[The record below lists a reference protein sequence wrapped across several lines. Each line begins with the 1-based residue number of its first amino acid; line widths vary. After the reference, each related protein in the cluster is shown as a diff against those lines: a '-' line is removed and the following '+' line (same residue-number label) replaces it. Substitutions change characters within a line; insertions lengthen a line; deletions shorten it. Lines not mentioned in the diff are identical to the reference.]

1 MINQKLSR
9 LLGYGALA
17 LVALGALG
25 YAVERRDASR
35 DAAITD
41 GPGFG
46 ADESVAAAIGQAIG
60 REPGSFP
67 ALAPDIATESKAE
80 PGERGG
86 GVTGSDGDVTATASG
101 ADPFGL
107 SDDRKIVQTAALN
120 LQVEAVGPSFEAV
133 GRIATAAGGFVA
145 SSNFSFQG
153 ENQVASMTIRVPTTR
168 YQDVLREVRALG
180 AKVDSETSNASDVTE
195 EYSDLAARVRNLA
208 ATEGQLL
215 LLLGEATTINE
226 VLQVQDRLNGV
237 RGEIERARGRIAL
250 LDKLTELATVTVN
263 LRPVVAVAQVGE
275 GGGVDLGAEVEE
287 AWDASMA
294 FLGGIAAGVVRVVV
308 FAWWLPIVGLPLLF
322 ILQRWSRG
330 RPEAMKSVD

>member
-9 LLGYGALA
+9 LLGYGAIT

-25 YAVERRDASR
+25 YAVDRRDASP

-41 GPGFG
+41 ESGFG
-46 ADESVAAAIGQAIG
+46 ADESVSAAIGQALG
-60 REPGSFP
+60 REPGGFP
-67 ALAPDIATESKAE
+67 ALAPDFAAESKAE
-80 PGERGG
+80 AGG
-86 GVTGSDGDVTATASG
+86 GVTASG
-101 ADPFGL
+101 ADPFGI

-120 LQVEAVGPSFEAV
+120 LQVEEVGPSFEAV

-153 ENQVASMTIRVPTTR
+153 EKQVASMTIRVPTTR

-195 EYSDLAARVRNLA
+195 EYSDLAARARNLE
-208 ATEGQLL
+208 ATEGQLLL

-226 VLQVQDRLNGV
+226 ILQVQDRLNGV
-237 RGEIERARGRIAL
+237 RGEIERAKGRIAL

-263 LRPVVAVAQVGE
+263 LRPVVAVVQVGE

-287 AWDASMA
+287 AWAASMA
-294 FLGGIAAGVVRVVV
+294 FLGGIAAGVVRVVI
-308 FAWWLPIVGLPLLF
+308 FAWWLPIVGLPLLL
-322 ILQRWSRG
+322 ILQRWARG
-330 RPEAMKSVD
+330 RPEALKSVD

>member
-9 LLGYGALA
+9 LLGYGAIT

-25 YAVERRDASR
+25 YAVDRRDASP

-41 GPGFG
+41 EPGFG
-46 ADESVAAAIGQAIG
+46 ADESVSAAIGQALG
-60 REPGSFP
+60 REPGGFP
-67 ALAPDIATESKAE
+67 ALAPDFAAESKAE
-80 PGERGG
+80 PGG
-86 GVTGSDGDVTATASG
+86 GVTASDGGVAVTASG

-120 LQVEAVGPSFEAV
+120 LQVEEVGPSFEAV
-133 GRIATAAGGFVA
+133 GRIATADGGFVA

-153 ENQVASMTIRVPTTR
+153 EKQVASMTIRVPTTR

-195 EYSDLAARVRNLA
+195 EYSDLAARVRNLE
-208 ATEGQLL
+208 ATEGQLLL

-226 VLQVQDRLNGV
+226 ILQVQDRLNGV
-237 RGEIERARGRIAL
+237 RGEIERAKGRIAL

-263 LRPVVAVAQVGE
+263 LRPVVAVVQVGE

-287 AWDASMA
+287 AWAASMA

-308 FAWWLPIVGLPLLF
+308 FAWWLPIVGLPLLL
-322 ILQRWSRG
+322 ILQRWARG
-330 RPEAMKSVD
+330 RPEALKSVD